1 MVHHDGSSRWFITM
15 VQDEGRSSKESA
27 VMRRLIL
34 TLILLTIVP
43 ITANAQALEDF
54 SRLSKALNTDI
65 SLVEAD
71 GTVRE
76 GKLVAAGPDGVTM
89 QFASGTRAFK
99 VDQIASAERLKDGV
113 GDGALKGAIFGVFL
127 GLVTHS
133 TRADFWVSSIA
144 VYSGIGL
151 ALDAAQTHRETLYRA
166 PPRPS
171 LSLSFR
177 F

>member
-1 MVHHDGSSRWFITM
+1 MLALVM
-15 VQDEGRSSKESA
+15 LAA
-27 VMRRLIL
+27 VPMM
-34 TLILLTIVP
+34 
-43 ITANAQALEDF
+43 ANAQTLDDF

-76 GKLVAAGPDGVTM
+76 GRLVAAGPDGVTM
-89 QFASGTRAFK
+89 KFAAGTRVFRA
-99 VDQIASAERLKDGV
+99 DQITSAERLKDRV
-113 GDGALKGAIFGVFL
+113 GDGALKGAIVGVFL
-127 GLVTHS
+127 GLVTQS
-133 TRADFWVSSIA
+133 TRADFWFSSIA
-144 VYSGIGL
+144 IYSGIGF

-171 LSLSFR
+171 MSLSFR